1 MEQALHISPAKARY
15 RLRFHD
21 VILGETNQAIWV
33 KEGGHPSRLYV
44 PRADVAMNL
53 LTPSSRTTHCPL
65 KGEARYYSVGAAHN
79 VIWSYETPKSAALAI
94 AGYLAFYP
102 EITVEQL

>member
-1 MEQALHISPAKARY
+1 MEQAIHISPAKGRY
-15 RLRFHD
+15 RLRLDD

-33 KEGGHPSRLYV
+33 KEGGHPNRLYV

-53 LTPSSRTTHCPL
+53 LTPSSRTSHCPL
-65 KGEARYYSVGAAHN
+65 KGEARYYSVGAAQN
-79 VIWSYETPKSAALAI
+79 VIWSYESPKSAALAI
-94 AGYLAFYP
+94 AGHLAFYP

>member
-1 MEQALHISPAKARY
+1 MEQALHISSAKSRY

-53 LTPSSRTTHCPL
+53 LTPSSRTSHCPL

>member
-44 PRADVAMNL
+44 PRADVVMNL
-53 LTPSSRTTHCPL
+53 LTPSSRTSHCPL

>member
-1 MEQALHISPAKARY
+1 MEQAIHISPAKGRY
-15 RLRFHD
+15 RLRLDD
-21 VILGETNQAIWV
+21 VILGETSQAVWV
-33 KEGGHPSRLYV
+33 KEAGHPNRLYV

-53 LTPSSRTTHCPL
+53 LTPSSGTSHCPL
-65 KGEARYYSVGAAHN
+65 KGEARYYSVGAAQN
-79 VIWSYETPKSAALAI
+79 VIWSYESPKSTALAI